1 MLHQVEFKVSEN
13 EVYNLRLRTIDTIKL
28 EQKLNKNV
36 MDIFMELSNNK
47 LPKLSDL
54 LMIIAYSA
62 KANHQYE
69 LTEKNVFNVYD
80 RYLESGK
87 SMFDLIPLIIEI
99 FKTNGLIP
107 ESVDVQNMPN
117 AENEEVIQPEE

>member
-47 LPKLSDL
+47 LPKLNDL

-117 AENEEVIQPEE
+117 VENEEVIEPEE

>member
-47 LPKLSDL
+47 LPKLNDL

-69 LTEKNVFNVYD
+69 LNEKNVFNVYD

-107 ESVDVQNMPN
+107 ESIDVQNMPE
-117 AENEEVIQPEE
+117 AENEEVIEPEE